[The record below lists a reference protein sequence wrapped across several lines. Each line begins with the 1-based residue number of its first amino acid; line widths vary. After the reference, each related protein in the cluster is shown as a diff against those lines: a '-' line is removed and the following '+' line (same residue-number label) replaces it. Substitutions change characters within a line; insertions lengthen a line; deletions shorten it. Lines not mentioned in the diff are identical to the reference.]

1 MPNSP
6 LTHTQCRAKLC
17 VVCFEPKKS
26 LRNIT
31 TNLEF
36 IKILKT
42 NVGENFDASN
52 PRIPTG
58 LCSSCRNAHFKS
70 EGENKSFSI
79 PQYLQFVVAPENVDE
94 PCECA
99 ICIKVRTSGGPS
111 GLMKGKPK
119 SNAGRKPSSSPNIQ
133 KKQLKS
139 SPTGL
144 CSICLVSKGPEHNSK
159 TCNEANKTKSIA

>member
-1 MPNSP
+1 MPKYT
-6 LTHTQCRAKLC
+6 LTHNQCRAKLC
-17 VVCFEPKKS
+17 VVCFEPKKA
-26 LRNIT
+26 LRDV
-31 TNLEF
+31 TNNLDF
-36 IKILKT
+36 IKILKA
-42 NVGENFDASN
+42 NVGQNFDISN

-58 LCSSCRNAHFKS
+58 LCTGCRLAYFIQKA
-70 EGENKSFSI
+70 ENRSFSI

-133 KKQLKS
+133 RKQPKS
-139 SPTGL
+139 SPIDL
-144 CSICLVSKGPEHNSK
+144 CSICLVPKGPEHNSTRLK
-159 TCNEANKTKSIA
+159 GFSP